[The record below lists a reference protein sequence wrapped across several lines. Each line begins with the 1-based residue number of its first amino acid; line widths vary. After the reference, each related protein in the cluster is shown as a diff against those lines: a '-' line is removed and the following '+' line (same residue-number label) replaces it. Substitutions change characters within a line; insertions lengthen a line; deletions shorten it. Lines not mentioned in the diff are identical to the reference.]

1 MNALAGNLLILF
13 LLGFAHPVPKE
24 NHDRRILVRVHETG
38 IEVLYRLEVDE
49 ARAVHDLIEHDIDL
63 NQVASKNDLHRL
75 YLDLMGRRISR
86 GLILKGPPGE
96 IPLTLV
102 RGETLLTDH
111 LRVDLYLQAPR
122 GMLAAGIPLELI
134 ESNYAEDARSLLL
147 IHLWP
152 GLQASGQPKP
162 RSLSF
167 TAEWKAEQENSG
179 PPVDSPP
186 SAEVPSQDD
195 GLVDLLLGG
204 TLGLPAL
211 LGLSFVFGAGH
222 ALTPGHGKTMVAA
235 YLVGERGTIRQAILL
250 GLVTTLTHTSAV
262 MVVAAVL
269 PWLVPD
275 ASSADVQRALN
286 LIGGF
291 LLCSLG
297 FWLFLTRLT
306 GGADHYHGPGG
317 HTHGPPPRGTG
328 TWGVIILGITGGLIP
343 CWDAVAMLVF
353 AMASG
358 RIGLALPLLFVFSLG
373 LASVLVALGI
383 SVVKSR
389 DLIQMRVG
397 TSGGFER
404 WTGRIALLSAAIIS
418 AMGIWLCHKAATGA

>member
-1 MNALAGNLLILF
+1 MNALAGNLLVLF

-24 NHDRRILVRVHETG
+24 NHDRCILVRVHETG
-38 IEVLYRLEVDE
+38 LEVLYRLEVDE

-75 YLDLMGRRISR
+75 YLDLIGKRTPKN
-86 GLILKGPPGE
+86 LILKGPQGE
-96 IPLTLV
+96 IPLTLS

-111 LRVDLYLQAPR
+111 LRVDLYLEAPR
-122 GMLAAGIPLELI
+122 GALPAGALLELI
-134 ESNYAEDARSLLL
+134 EANYAEDARSLLQMQ
-147 IHLWP
+147 LWP
-152 GLQASGQPKP
+152 GQAPAGSAKP
-162 RSLSF
+162 RSLAF
-167 TAEWKAEQENSG
+167 VADWKAQAENETPETKAPNITEAS
-179 PPVDSPP
+179 SH
-186 SAEVPSQDD
+186 DD

-262 MVVAAVL
+262 MVVAGVL

-275 ASSADVQRALN
+275 ASSADVQRVLS

-291 LLCSLG
+291 LLCGLG

-317 HTHGPPPRGTG
+317 HTHGPPPKGTG

-389 DLIQMRVG
+389 DLIQKRVG

-404 WTGRIALLSAAIIS
+404 WTGRIALVSAAIITV
-418 AMGIWLCHKAATGA
+418 MGFWLCHKATIGA

>member
-1 MNALAGNLLILF
+1 MNALAGNLLILSV
-13 LLGFAHPVPKE
+13 LCCAHPVPKE
-24 NHDRRILVRVHETG
+24 NHDRRILVRVHQTG
-38 IEVLYRLEVDE
+38 LEVLYRLEVDE

-63 NQVASKNDLHRL
+63 SKVASKNDLHRL
-75 YLDLMGRRISR
+75 YLDLIGRRTPG
-86 GLILKGPPGE
+86 GLILKGPRGE
-96 IPLTLV
+96 IPLTLT

-111 LRVDLYLQAPR
+111 LRVDLYLEAPR
-122 GMLAAGIPLELI
+122 GNLAAGTVIELT
-134 ESNYAEDARSLLL
+134 EANYAEDARSLLQM
-147 IHLWP
+147 HLWP
-152 GLQASGQPKP
+152 GLVAAVQAKTRGLVFMADWNAPLEQGEAPA
-162 RSLSF
+162 SLPAKIERLH
-167 TAEWKAEQENSG
+167 T
-179 PPVDSPP
+179 
-186 SAEVPSQDD
+186 D

-211 LGLSFVFGAGH
+211 LCLAFVFGAGH

-235 YLVGERGTIRQAILL
+235 YLVGERGTTFQAILL

-262 MVVAAVL
+262 MIIAAVL

-275 ASSADVQRALN
+275 ASSADVQRFLN
-286 LIGGF
+286 LAGGF
-291 LLCSLG
+291 LLCGLG

-317 HTHGPPPRGTG
+317 HTHGPSPKGTG

-358 RIGLALPLLFVFSLG
+358 RLWLALPLLVVFSLG

-389 DLIQMRVG
+389 NLIEKRVG
-397 TSGGFER
+397 SGAGFER
-404 WTGRIALLSAAIIS
+404 WTGRIALVSSAIIT
-418 AMGIWLCHKAATGA
+418 AMGLWLCHKASVGA